1 MVKLDGWEETIFS
14 VLILGGNLILI
25 GLSNAMMVAFLLS
38 GIDLYVLLPLNSAIH
53 RIGNAPNNL
62 RPKCKEQDE
71 FHPNSL
77 PPFYLLLQDFQN

>member
-1 MVKLDGWEETIFS
+1 MVKLDGSEETMFS
-14 VLILGGNLILI
+14 VLILGENLILI
-25 GLSNAMMVAFLLS
+25 GLSNAVMVPFFLS
-38 GIDLYVLLPLNSAIH
+38 GIDLYVLLPLNSAIY

-62 RPKCKEQDE
+62 CPKCKQQDE